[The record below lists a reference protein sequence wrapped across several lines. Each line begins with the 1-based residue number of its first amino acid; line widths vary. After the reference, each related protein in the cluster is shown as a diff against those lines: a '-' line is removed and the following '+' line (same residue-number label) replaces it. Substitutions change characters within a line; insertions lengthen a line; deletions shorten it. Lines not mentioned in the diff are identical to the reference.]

1 MAETNRIQMIVFD
14 WAGTTVDYGSSAPSE
29 VFDRVFS
36 QAGIHL
42 TREEINRPMGMEKK
56 AHIRELLSTPSGT
69 EQWKAWYGTTWTEED
84 VQKLYQTF

>member
-42 TREEINRPMGMEKK
+42 TREGYQMQGEMLVEALLAAYSDYLRRCAEVAPEK
-56 AHIRELLSTPSGT
+56 ADLSEMKRTDK
-69 EQWKAWYGTTWTEED
+69 E
-84 VQKLYQTF
+84 